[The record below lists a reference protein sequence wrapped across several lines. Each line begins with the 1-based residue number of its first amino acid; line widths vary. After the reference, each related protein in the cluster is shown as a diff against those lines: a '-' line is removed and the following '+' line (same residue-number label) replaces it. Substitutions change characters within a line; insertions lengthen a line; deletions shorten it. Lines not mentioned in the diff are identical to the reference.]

1 MKTKKKAN
9 ASKRARVAQVMQ
21 PEVVCVGQAESLERA
36 AQVLWDRDCGCV
48 PVVDAEG
55 VAVGLLTDRDIAM
68 SAFIRG
74 DALRR
79 IPVASVM
86 SGLVHACRA
95 DDALELAH
103 ELLQR
108 HQVHRLPVLDEA
120 GRPIGLLS
128 LTDLARAARRRS
140 EHERVGETFARVH
153 APRAAPLET
162 ERAQPTELAVALEP
176 APRRPAKKP
185 EAAAKA
191 RGKSARMQLVASPPA
206 EARGRRRRRTR

>member
-1 MKTKKKAN
+1 MKTKKKAS
-9 ASKRARVAQVMQ
+9 ASKRAHVAQVMQ
-21 PEVVCVGQAESLERA
+21 AEVVCVGQAESLERA

-55 VAVGLLTDRDIAM
+55 VAVGVLTDRDIAM
-68 SAFIRG
+68 SAYIRG

-95 DDALELAH
+95 EDALELAH

-120 GRPIGLLS
+120 GRPVGLLS
-128 LTDLARAARRRS
+128 LTDLARAARRRG

-153 APRAAPLET
+153 APRASAPENAAAEGAAT
-162 ERAQPTELAVALEP
+162 AGTLAP
-176 APRRPAKKP
+176 APRR
-185 EAAAKA
+185 AAAKSA
-191 RGKSARMQLVASPPA
+191 APAKSRAKGASMQLFANAPA
-206 EARGRRRRRTR
+206 EARGRRRRRSR

>member
-1 MKTKKKAN
+1 MKSKKKSSS
-9 ASKRARVAQVMQ
+9 SKRARVAQVMQ

-48 PVVDAEG
+48 PVIDAEG
-55 VAVGLLTDRDIAM
+55 VAVGVLTDRDIAM
-68 SAFIRG
+68 SAYIRG

-79 IPVASVM
+79 IPVAGVM

-95 DDALELAH
+95 EDALELAH

-120 GRPIGLLS
+120 GRPVGLIS

-153 APRAAPLET
+153 APRAARVEDPSTET
-162 ERAQPTELAVALEP
+162 AEANATLEP
-176 APRRPAKKP
+176 APRRSAKP
-185 EAAAKA
+185 EPQPRKS
-191 RGKSARMQLVASPPA
+191 RGKRESMQLFASQPA
-206 EARGRRRRRTR
+206 EARGRRRRRSR